1 MSCGRTEM
9 EELVLLCK
17 RADMTMQEVD
27 ELFDRCARLVLRCG
41 EEFNGKYRH
50 RIEDVL
56 FTVGGAGGATPA
68 FMNARVKCDGVGGAM
83 VFQSYLVDG
92 RWDHCG
98 SRFNSHHA
106 PRVLRLLR
114 QAMVLD
120 DLAAV

>member
-1 MSCGRTEM
+1 
-9 EELVLLCK
+9 
-17 RADMTMQEVD
+17 MTMQEVD
-27 ELFDRCARLVLRCG
+27 ELYARCARFTLRRG

-56 FTVGGAGGATPA
+56 FTVGTLSGAGPT
-68 FMNARVKCDGVGGAM
+68 FMNARVKADGVGGIM
-83 VFQSYLVDG
+83 VFESNLVDG

-120 DLAAV
+120 DLSEV